1 MRTRTIYVGSDPAL
15 PFDPGEA
22 TLQAMR
28 RFEAQGRKGRREFL
42 STLAMLAGAVPLAAQ
57 ELVPRTPRTAFPPQH
72 GPKVM
77 APVNVHEIAAVA
89 AKNVSKAVYDYAS
102 GGSEDDATLLGN
114 LEAFRRTTLRR
125 RVMVDVSKIDTSLE
139 VLGQKLAFPIMLAP
153 ASKNRIVPQGDKVAA
168 IGARNANAVYG
179 IVGNAHAFIGDL
191 SKAGQA
197 PMWMASTLGDA
208 AKADAQTWARRNE
221 DAGATWLSVTVDHP
235 YTPNRDVNIR
245 NGFPGYEAGVLRPA
259 TPSVTWEYLEWLR
272 SGSKLPLIVKGIL
285 NGEDAEAAVKHGAH
299 AIIVSNHGG
308 RAYDGAVPTLVA
320 LPECVDAVGGK
331 IPVFI
336 DGGIRRGTDV
346 LKALALGAKAVF
358 IGRPHCWALMAFG
371 AVGVQ
376 RVTELLHAE
385 LTVAMGLVGAPN
397 LAAIKRSMVR
407 LPWEQGL

>member
-1 MRTRTIYVGSDPAL
+1 MRTRTRHIGSDPSE
-15 PFDPGEA
+15 PFDPGAA

-28 RFEAQGRKGRREFL
+28 RFESLGHKGRRQFL
-42 STLAMLAGAVPLAAQ
+42 STLAMLAGAAPLAAQ
-57 ELVPRTPRTAFPPQH
+57 ELVPRTPRTVFPPQYSA
-72 GPKVM
+72 KVM
-77 APVNVHEIAAVA
+77 EPVNVHEIMAIAAR
-89 AKNVSKAVYDYAS
+89 NTSKAVYEYAS
-102 GGSEDDATLLGN
+102 GGAEDDATLLGN
-114 LEAFRRTTLRR
+114 LEAYRRTTLRR
-125 RVMVDVSKIDTSLE
+125 RVMVDVSKIDTSVE
-139 VLGQKLAFPIMLAP
+139 ILGQKLAGPIMIAP
-153 ASKNRIVPQGDKVAA
+153 ASKNRVVPQGDKVAA
-168 IGARNANAVYG
+168 IGAHGAKTIYG
-179 IVGNAHAFIGDL
+179 IVGNAHSFIEDL
-191 SKAGQA
+191 TKANQA
-197 PMWMASTLGDA
+197 PMWMASTLGDTT
-208 AKADAQTWARRNE
+208 KADAQSWARRNE

-285 NGEDAEAAVKHGAH
+285 NGEDAAAAVKYGAQG
-299 AIIVSNHGG
+299 IIVSNHGG

-346 LKALALGAKAVF
+346 LKALALGAKGVF

-376 RVTELLHAE
+376 RVVELLHAE

-397 LAAIKRSMVR
+397 LAAIKRTMVR
-407 LPWEQGL
+407 LPWE

>member
-1 MRTRTIYVGSDPAL
+1 MRSRTRQIGFDPSA

-22 TLQAMR
+22 TLQTMR
-28 RFEAQGRKGRREFL
+28 RFEALGRKGRREFL
-42 STLAMLAGAVPLAAQ
+42 STLAMLAGAAPLAAQ
-57 ELVPRTPRTAFPPQH
+57 ELVPRTPRTTFPPQH
-72 GPKVM
+72 SSKVM
-77 APVNVHEIAAVA
+77 APVNVHEIAAIA

-102 GGSEDDATLLGN
+102 GGAEDDATLLGN
-114 LEAFRRTTLRR
+114 LEAYRRTTLRR
-125 RVMVDVSKIDTSLE
+125 RVMINVSAIDTSLE
-139 VLGQKLAFPIMLAP
+139 VLGQKLAYPIMIAP
-153 ASKNRIVPQGDKVAA
+153 ASKNRVVPQGDKVAA
-168 IGARNANAVYG
+168 IGARNANTVYG
-179 IVGNAHAFIGDL
+179 IVGNAHAFIEDL
-191 SKAGQA
+191 TKANQA
-197 PMWMASTLGDA
+197 PRWMASTLGDTN
-208 AKADAQTWARRNE
+208 KADAQSWARRNE
-221 DAGATWLSVTVDHP
+221 EAGATWLSVTVDHQF
-235 YTPNRDVNIR
+235 TPNRDNNIR

-272 SGSKLPLIVKGIL
+272 SGSKLPLVVKGIL
-285 NGEDAEAAVKHGAH
+285 NGEDAEAAVKYGAQ

-320 LPECVDAVGGK
+320 LPECVDAVGGR

-346 LKALALGAKAVF
+346 LKALALGARAVF

-376 RVTELLHAE
+376 RVAELLQAE

-407 LPWEQGL
+407 LPWE